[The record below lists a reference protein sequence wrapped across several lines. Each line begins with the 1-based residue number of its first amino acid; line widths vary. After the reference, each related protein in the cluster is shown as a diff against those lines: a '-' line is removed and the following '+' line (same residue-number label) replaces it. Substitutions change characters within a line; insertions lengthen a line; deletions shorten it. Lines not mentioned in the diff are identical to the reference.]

1 MRRRI
6 IAVLTVLAGIFGAA
20 FGPGLA
26 GAATASAPAWSASA
40 AAASWQSGDYL
51 VNNNRW
57 SDDAGP
63 QSIWAGSYR
72 NWGVVS
78 RQGPTTD
85 VKVYPNVELPYYN
98 TAATIPSMQN
108 LAYLRSGFRQ
118 SMPPAQDNYIA
129 EAAYDIWLNNW
140 NTELMMWVDNHGQV
154 PAGKVVGTYN
164 IYGEKWQLWQD
175 GAGVNGYYA
184 FVLQGNQQKSGTVH
198 ILSAL
203 RILVGRGDIPA
214 DTTVTDLQ
222 FGWEICSTSNVP
234 LQFTVDNYAVWT
246 GLR

>member
-1 MRRRI
+1 MCRRI
-6 IAVLTVLAGIFGAA
+6 IAIFIGLLGIFGVA
-20 FGPGLA
+20 LA
-26 GAATASAPAWSASA
+26 PTLASASTASDPAWSSSASE
-40 AAASWQSGDYL
+40 ASWQSDGYQ
-51 VNNNRW
+51 VNNNKW
-57 SDDAGP
+57 SGDAGP
-63 QSIWAGSYR
+63 QTIWANSYH
-72 NWGVVS
+72 NWGVIS

-98 TAATIPSMQN
+98 TWTTIPSMQN

-118 SMPPAQDNYIA
+118 YMPPAKDNYIA
-129 EAAYDIWLNNW
+129 EATYDIWLNNW
-140 NTELMMWVDNHGQV
+140 DIELMIWVDNHGQA
-154 PAGKVVGTYN
+154 PAGKVVGTYT

-175 GAGVNGYYA
+175 GSGINGYYA
-184 FVLQGNQQKSGTVH
+184 FVLQGKQRNSGTVH

-214 DTTVTDLQ
+214 NTTVTDLQ

-234 LQFTVDNYAVWT
+234 LHFVVDHYAVWT